1 MSPGIAPSGLFWTVR
16 IPDRWVSVEA
26 DDLDDG
32 ARYRI
37 DKLHLLDYGKLAN
50 SLPAFLP
57 PGTAQTP
64 PDASVASFD
73 MRWKGNTGAV
83 STTDPGP
90 NQFTFDGISTH
101 ATMAWSC
108 SVPSQHF
115 KFRSDAADTSHETFA
130 ELVNERNGSFFASE
144 EDQQTGQHG

>member
-16 IPDRWVSVEA
+16 IPDDWVSV
-26 DDLDDG
+26 DSGDLDDG

-64 PDASVASFD
+64 PDKAVASFD
-73 MRWKGNTGAV
+73 MRWMGNTGPSNA
-83 STTDPGP
+83 TDSGP
-90 NQFTFDGISTH
+90 NQFTMEGIFTH

-108 SVPSQHF
+108 SVPEKNF
-115 KFRSDAADTSHETFA
+115 KFRSAAASTSHETFA
-130 ELVNERNGSFFASE
+130 ALVNERNGSFFGS
-144 EDQQTGQHG
+144 D